1 MIALTFENV
10 LMVKDGH
17 VCISSL
23 GNIRHLAKTAGQA
36 ASVVGTRCYF
46 APERI
51 VGTSFQRFVDYMC
64 IIIILAASVGGTRC
78 LLLCARARSGHLL
91 PEVRGYLGAGHHP
104 PRGCHCRVP

>member
-1 MIALTFENV
+1 MCALVICQKNKKI
-10 LMVKDGH
+10 KDGH

-51 VGTSFQRFVDYMC
+51 VGTSFQRFVDYMYC
-64 IIIILAASVGGTRC
+64 SYFWLPLC
-78 LLLCARARSGHLL
+78 LSTVLLCAQVRSGHLL
-91 PEVRGYLGAGHHP
+91 PEVRGYLGAGHRLL
-104 PRGCHCRVP
+104 RGCHCRLP

>member
-1 MIALTFENV
+1 MCALV
-10 LMVKDGH
+10 ISHKKKKDGH

-51 VGTSFQRFVDYMC
+51 VGTSFQRFVDYMYYSC
-64 IIIILAASVGGTRC
+64 IWLLCGGSTV
-78 LLLCARARSGHLL
+78 LLCARARNGQLL
-91 PEVRGYLGAGHHP
+91 PEVRGYLGAGHHLL
-104 PRGCHCRVP
+104 RGCHCRLP